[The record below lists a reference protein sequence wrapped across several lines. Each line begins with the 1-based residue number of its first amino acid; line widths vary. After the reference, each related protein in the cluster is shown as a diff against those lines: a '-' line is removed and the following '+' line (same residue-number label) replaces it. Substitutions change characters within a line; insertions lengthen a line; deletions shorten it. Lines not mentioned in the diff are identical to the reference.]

1 MAIPAWLRT
10 DDRAVGFHHRPAQPG
25 RTAEWPDW
33 LPADLRTSIEVAGIV
48 RPWQHQRTLADA
60 LFAGRH
66 AAVTTSTA
74 SGKTLGYLMPILAA
88 TASSDPVIGVEIPP
102 RRGHLLSPTHTAL
115 YLAPTKALAH
125 DQYRVARELAP
136 SGYRV
141 GTLDGDSDEA
151 ERRFAR
157 DHARYVLTNPDML
170 HLSILPNHERY
181 TRLLANLRYVVVD
194 EAHRYHGTFGTHVA
208 LVLRRLRRLCARYG
222 ANPTFV
228 LASATPTDPDRSGA
242 VLIGEPSITVV
253 DDDASPRPVRDVVL
267 WDPSASPTGGTP
279 TDEAARLL
287 AALVDEGRQTIA
299 FVPSRS
305 LAEVVALRAAE
316 RVTGGGTIASYRA
329 GYLAQDRRDLE
340 GSLQS
345 GALTGVAATNA
356 LELGVDVSGMDA
368 VVVTGFPGTLAALWQ
383 QVGRAGRRDRDGLAV
398 LIARDDPL
406 DSYLFAHPELIFD
419 APVEQTVLHAD
430 HPPVL
435 GQHLTAAAQELA
447 LTSDDARWFGPTME
461 HLADQLAS
469 LGALRKRPTGW
480 FWTRPDR
487 AVDHIDIRAAGGHA
501 VEVVESET
509 GRVVGSVDRTA
520 SDRELFEG
528 AVHLVQGEQFLVT
541 SYQPDEGQALV
552 RRGRPGYFTQALG
565 TSEVTIRRWQHTR
578 SFGPTEATVNAGT
591 VVMSSQVTGYLRRDE
606 QTGRVWDQSPLDLP
620 KHSFQ
625 TRAVWFTVP
634 AQVSAELGFDDLRLA
649 SALHAAEHCGIGL
662 LPMFAA
668 CDRWDLGGLSTPMH
682 PDTGTATIFVHDGLR
697 GGSGFADRGFEVA
710 ERWLETTWDRLVRCG
725 CETGCPRCVVSP
737 KCGNAN
743 QLLDKA
749 GARTLLELLLTG
761 SVLQAP

>member
-1 MAIPAWLRT
+1 MAIPEWLGT
-10 DDRAVGFHHRPAQPG
+10 DARAVGFHHRAPSVG
-25 RTAEWPDW
+25 RTTDWPTW
-33 LPADLRTSIEVAGIV
+33 LPDDIRSSIEATGIP
-48 RPWQHQRTLADA
+48 RPWAHQRDLADA
-60 LFAGRH
+60 LFAGDH
-66 AAVTTSTA
+66 AAITTSTA
-74 SGKTLGYLMPILAA
+74 SGKTLGYLLPILAA
-88 TASSDPVIGVEIPP
+88 TASGSPLIGVDVPA
-102 RRGHLLSPTHTAL
+102 RRGQLLAPTHTAL

-125 DQYRVARELAP
+125 DQYRVARSLAP
-136 SGYRV
+136 AGFKV

-222 ANPTFV
+222 AHPTFV

-242 VLIGEPSITVV
+242 TLIGEPSITVI
-253 DDDASPRPVRDVVL
+253 DDDASPRPARDVVL
-267 WDPSASPTGGTP
+267 WQPTGAP
-279 TDEAARLL
+279 TDDAAWLLARL
-287 AALVDEGRQTIA
+287 VDAQLQTIA
-299 FVPSRS
+299 FVPSRRLS
-305 LAEVVALRAAE
+305 EVVALRAADQVKGE
-316 RVTGGGTIASYRA
+316 GRVASYRA

-340 GSLQS
+340 AGLQTGS
-345 GALTGVAATNA
+345 LTGVAATNA

-398 LIARDDPL
+398 LIAREDPL
-406 DSYLFAHPELIFD
+406 DAYLFSHPELIFD
-419 APVEQTVLHAD
+419 APVERTVLHAD

-435 GQHLTAAAQELA
+435 GQHLTAAAQESA
-447 LTSDDARWFGPTME
+447 LTSEDARWFGPSME
-461 HLADQLAS
+461 QLADQLAS

-480 FWTRPDR
+480 YWTRPDR

-501 VEVVESET
+501 VEIVDVET

-528 AVHLVQGEQFLVT
+528 AVYLHQGDQWVVS
-541 SYQPDEGQALV
+541 SYAPEDGQAVV
-552 RRGRPGYFTQALG
+552 RQARPGYSTQALDS
-565 TSEVTIRRWQHTR
+565 SEVAIRRWQHTR
-578 SFGPTEATVNAGT
+578 SFGPTAATVNAGT
-591 VVMSSQVTGYLRRDE
+591 VLMSSQVTGYLRRDE
-606 QTGRVWDQSPLDLP
+606 VTGQVWDQSPLDLP
-620 KHSFQ
+620 RHSFQ
-625 TRAVWFTVP
+625 TRAVWFTFPDEV
-634 AQVSAELGFDDLRLA
+634 VAELGFNDLRLA
-649 SALHAAEHCGIGL
+649 SALHAVEHCGIGL

-697 GGSGFADRGFEVA
+697 GGSGFSERGFETA
-710 ERWLETTWDRLVRCG
+710 ESWLEATWNRLVRCG
-725 CETGCPRCVVSP
+725 CEVGCPACVVSP

-743 QLLDKA
+743 QMLDKSA
-749 GARTLLELLLTG
+749 ARHLLELVLSG
-761 SVLQAP
+761 SVLEAPTH